1 MSAVIIKSLTGEV
14 NVCTTSQP
22 LQLTRLSNCCHGIK
36 KDSARF
42 GSEPRNLS
50 LWTEGSGWSRAEG
63 DWDVSVQVCSG
74 TGFTGQPAVCPWF
87 SHSSSQ
93 LLSVCFWEWFWKCPF
108 NTTTQDPLRTDSKRN
123 RNAISTWAKWPAHLI
138 HALQRWWLWCINK
151 HDWKELNM
159 IRHDSFCYFAAI
171 FQMWWSNTS
180 QIISCD
186 GGNMFYS
193 LTMNWNRKLCSN
205 YFKTK
210 KSFISADIDNTYA
223 DTERINSGSEWIC

>member
-63 DWDVSVQVCSG
+63 DWDVSVQVCSVLVL
-74 TGFTGQPAVCPWF
+74 QV
-87 SHSSSQ
+87 S
-93 LLSVCFWEWFWKCPF
+93 LLSVHDFPTVHHNCCQFVSGSDSE
-108 NTTTQDPLRTDSKRN
+108 NVHSTQQHRILSGRILKET
-123 RNAISTWAKWPAHLI
+123 NAISTWAKWPAHLI

-159 IRHDSFCYFAAI
+159 IRRDSFCYFAAI

-186 GGNMFYS
+186 GGKMFYS

-223 DTERINSGSEWIC
+223 DTEHINSGSEWIC